1 MTPHEFLDD
10 DNPYEGLLDASD
22 QGRWAFGSG
31 FDDPL
36 AGVDIRVPD
45 GVDGA
50 ALAEYSLGLGDDALI
65 YSHRLQQW
73 LTRLPELE
81 EEVAIA
87 NIALDLLGQA
97 RLLLARAGVADG
109 SARTD
114 DQLAFF
120 RDATDYRNV
129 RLVEHQ
135 DADFAELVV
144 RLLIFSSWRY
154 ATFERLIDSVDPVI
168 SAIAGKGVK
177 EIAYHRDHAAQWAV
191 RLGDGTDES
200 RDRMQRALRRTWPF
214 VDELFSEV
222 PAESAGP
229 SVAVSSP
236 SLRDEVL
243 AVVDEV
249 LRAAGLAR
257 PEVVAD
263 GGGGRLGRHTPELR
277 EVLKELQELPRRY
290 PGATW

>member
-135 DADFAELVV
+135 DADFAVLVV